1 MNGLDYAILA
11 LVGLSALGGLTR
23 GALRMA
29 TSILS
34 LVIGIYAAS
43 VYYGRAASIAQK
55 YLSTSPTVSALI
67 GYAAVFL
74 IVFLAIE
81 YAGATVARLAQIIH
95 LSWIDRLAGAVLG
108 ASIGAI
114 IAGFVVLGMTA
125 VLPPNP
131 SLLHDSRLAPQ
142 VLSYS
147 QVLMAYVPAQ
157 VKKSFE
163 EKRAEL
169 YRQWVLKA
177 EGLEKRGMPAEIEG
191 PAVSPSPTN

>member
-1 MNGLDYAILA
+1 MNGLDFAVLA
-11 LVGLSALGGLTR
+11 LVGFGALGGLTR

-34 LVIGIYAAS
+34 LVLGVYAAS
-43 VYYGRAASIAQK
+43 IYYGRAAMLAQK
-55 YLSTSPTVSALI
+55 YLSTSPAVSALI

-81 YAGATVARLAQIIH
+81 YAGSTVARLTQIIH

-114 IAGFVVLGMTA
+114 IAGFVVLVMTA
-125 VLPPNP
+125 VLPPKP
-131 SLLHDSRLAPQ
+131 VLLRDSRLAPK

-147 QVLMAYVPAQ
+147 QVLMAYVPPQ
-157 VKKSFE
+157 VKRTFE

-169 YRQWVLKA
+169 YHEWILKA
-177 EGLEKRGMPAEIEG
+177 QGPDHNGRPEKIEG
-191 PAVSPSPTN
+191 PETLPSTVK

>member
-11 LVGLSALGGLTR
+11 LVGLGAFSGLTR

-34 LVIGIYAAS
+34 LVLGIYAAS
-43 VYYGRAASIAQK
+43 VYYGRAAAIGHR
-55 YLSTSPTVSALI
+55 YLSTSPAVSALI

-74 IVFLAIE
+74 IVFVAIE
-81 YAGATVARLAQIIH
+81 YAGATVVRLAQIIH

-131 SLLHDSRLAPQ
+131 ALLHDSRLAPQ

-147 QVLMAYVPAQ
+147 QVLMAYVPPQ
-157 VKKSFE
+157 VKNSFE

-177 EGLEKRGMPAEIEG
+177 AGPEKVEG
-191 PAVSPSPTN
+191 PEASPSPAK